1 MKLAAK
7 RMAQTVGGELVD
19 DNGRLLNDAGLAA
32 IREQV
37 AGGDAALRRYN
48 IEPGSPR
55 ALKLFAA

>member
-1 MKLAAK
+1 MSH
-7 RMAQTVGGELVD
+7 TVGGEVVD

-37 AGGDAALRRYN
+37 VSADAALRRYN